1 MDDEPVPNA
10 HGWNITRIQC
20 FNFGYGDFKSGTK
33 ISIVDLYLLT
43 PERQGEERRRQW
55 EMVWWE
61 IENMAVAYSR
71 NRTRATMPKRL
82 EEKLLGRDAADGG
95 GGAEGR
101 LAMVGLLLVVVGVA
115 VRGVT
120 GATAAWVSTRYRN
133 GKQRGVYRAIAL
145 DEPVWEDGEEEER
158 EWVGFRRSMT
168 A

>member
-1 MDDEPVPNA
+1 MAAIMDDEPVPNA

-20 FNFGYGDFKSGTK
+20 FNFGYGDFESGTK

-43 PERQGEERRRQW
+43 PEAEGEERREW

-61 IENMAVAYSR
+61 LENTAVAYSR

-82 EEKLLGRDAADGG
+82 EEKLLGRDAGDGG
-95 GGAEGR
+95 VK
-101 LAMVGLLLVVVGVA
+101 VGLGMVAILLVVGVA
-115 VRGVT
+115 VCGVT
-120 GATAAWVSTRYRN
+120 GAAAWVSTRYQN
-133 GKQRGVYRAIAL
+133 GTQRGIYRAIAL

-158 EWVGFRRSMT
+158 ELVGFRRSMT

>member
-1 MDDEPVPNA
+1 MAAIMDDEPVPNA

-20 FNFGYGDFKSGTK
+20 FNFGYGDFESGTK

-43 PERQGEERRRQW
+43 PEGKGEEGRQW

-82 EEKLLGRDAADGG
+82 EEKLLSRDTDEGKGKGG
-95 GGAEGR
+95 LRMAG
-101 LAMVGLLLVVVGVA
+101 VLLIVA
-115 VRGVT
+115 VAVFAVT
-120 GATAAWVSTRYRN
+120 GAAAWVSTRYQN

-145 DEPVWEDGEEEER
+145 DEPVWEDGDEEER
-158 EWVGFRRSMT
+158 ELVGFRRSIT